1 MNFDHHPVWDWKCW
15 KSKALKRT
23 PPSLKK
29 ATTSCKTASCQYGSW
44 DVLGLLEHHHHRM
57 ISYCFILLP
66 IVRHT
71 HHLRVPEFSPEI
83 LMKIVV

>member
-1 MNFDHHPVWDWKCW
+1 
-15 KSKALKRT
+15 
-23 PPSLKK
+23 
-29 ATTSCKTASCQYGSW
+29 
-44 DVLGLLEHHHHRM
+44 M